1 MNSLENMPS
10 PTYRSRP
17 SLMPSA
23 SLASAASLAKETS
36 GGVFSQIASWSAT
49 TWIIIFLILALLGIN
64 VFTMFAKGSETLA
77 NIIDRVA
84 LLFKPLWDLVK
95 KLLKFLGFSTLET
108 VKQTANISATGVSTI
123 AGKTAQTTTQ
133 VADTLEQQK
142 VAEHEADV
150 ASSTSVVP
158 ATTGGATVQGKM
170 QQTGSQ
176 IDYGQN
182 QTTGMAD
189 ARQNTL
195 ERALNDAEQHM
206 NAHNNLIQDSGIEP
220 NSAYSSIQPSTGE
233 SGYCYIGEERGY
245 RTCAPVGVNDV
256 CMSGDVFPTNDVCI
270 NPNLRV
276 G

>member
-1 MNSLENMPS
+1 M
-10 PTYRSRP
+10 
-17 SLMPSA
+17 
-23 SLASAASLAKETS
+23 
-36 GGVFSQIASWSAT
+36 
-49 TWIIIFLILALLGIN
+49 
-64 VFTMFAKGSETLA
+64 
-77 NIIDRVA
+77 
-84 LLFKPLWDLVK
+84 FKPLWDLVK

-108 VKQTANISATGVSTI
+108 VKQTANISATGVSTV

-142 VAEHEADV
+142 VAEHEVDV

-182 QTTGMAD
+182 QTAGMAD

-206 NAHNNLIQDSGIEP
+206 NTQNNLIQDSGIEP
-220 NSAYSSIQPSTGE
+220 NSAYSSVQPSMGE